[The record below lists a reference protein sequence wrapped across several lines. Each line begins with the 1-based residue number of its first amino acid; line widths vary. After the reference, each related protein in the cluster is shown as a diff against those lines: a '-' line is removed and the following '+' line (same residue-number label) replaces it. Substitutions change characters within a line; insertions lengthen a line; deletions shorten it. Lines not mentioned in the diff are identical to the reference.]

1 MAALSIPRPVAEV
14 AATTVDHLYF
24 SWFAALSALILIF
37 HSRLPGWPD
46 YLALHAIV
54 VIAILT
60 LISLAPTHRWDSF
73 LHDWYPFA
81 VFILCFEEVARLS
94 LLLAASW
101 QDQYILGFEARLFPT
116 PPTVWLAA
124 HGNWLITE
132 FMELGYFSYFVLLMI
147 VGGAL
152 YSRPGRREFRQ
163 VMTASVVSYLICL
176 EVRAASRRR
185 PHPSRRPALP
195 RRRSRPI
202 PLRFRHP
209 RRRLCIFSCPLP
221 PAYPSPESNPT
232 RDAILHATVILR
244 RTSVRRRTYVSG
256 FCAPCT
262 SRRHVARDAGTVMWR
277 RRIAGAPHLPAA
289 KTLASP
295 QFSGGQMWERSEDR
309 VEQAFKPAQVRAG
322 SAAASAAEV
331 PSS

>member
-1 MAALSIPRPVAEV
+1 MAALSIPHPVAEV

-60 LISLAPTHRWDSF
+60 LISLAPTHRWANF
-73 LHDWYPFA
+73 LHDWYPLA

-94 LLLAASW
+94 LLLATSW
-101 QDQYILGFEARLFPT
+101 QDQYILDFEARLFPT

-152 YSRPGRREFRQ
+152 YSRPGRRAFRQ
-163 VMTASVVSYLICL
+163 VMTASVVSYLICYVFFL
-176 EVRAASRRR
+176 LFPTEGPHHTLAALHTTPITGGPFHWLVLLIQR
-185 PHPSRRPALP
+185 HAGVHGCAFPSSHVAAGLVSLIFAWKYAPRLAAALTPLVVLLCLGAVYDRYHYVSDILAGLLVGAFACFLILRLP
-195 RRRSRPI
+195 RIPHQNPI
-202 PLRFRHP
+202 HRETPYSTPL
-209 RRRLCIFSCPLP
+209 
-221 PAYPSPESNPT
+221 
-232 RDAILHATVILR
+232 
-244 RTSVRRRTYVSG
+244 
-256 FCAPCT
+256 
-262 SRRHVARDAGTVMWR
+262 
-277 RRIAGAPHLPAA
+277 
-289 KTLASP
+289 
-295 QFSGGQMWERSEDR
+295 
-309 VEQAFKPAQVRAG
+309 
-322 SAAASAAEV
+322 
-331 PSS
+331 SS